1 MIFAG
6 SVLLTSAKF
15 DDGQNGVKW
24 FFLTVGLL
32 AWFVLSLLFVKDL
45 KALSEV
51 LFIPRLLAW
60 LFAIGTL
67 QSFDVLAQYF
77 GFLPSNHDLLKV
89 TGTFENPAGAV

>member
-1 MIFAG
+1 M
-6 SVLLTSAKF
+6 
-15 DDGQNGVKW
+15 
-24 FFLTVGLL
+24 